1 MILGMPIATFTAVH
15 VILSLLGIAAGLVV
29 VFGMIAGKHSSA
41 WTGIFLAA
49 TALTS
54 VTGFPIPPLDFDPP
68 RAVGVLSLL
77 LLAFA
82 VPALYVFRLAGWW
95 RWIYVVT
102 ATAALYFN
110 CFVGVVQTFQKIAF
124 FKSLAPTQSEPPFA
138 IAQIAILVILI
149 ALGALAVKKFH
160 PRMSRAF

>member
-54 VTGFPIPPLDFDPP
+54 VTGFPIPPLGFDPP